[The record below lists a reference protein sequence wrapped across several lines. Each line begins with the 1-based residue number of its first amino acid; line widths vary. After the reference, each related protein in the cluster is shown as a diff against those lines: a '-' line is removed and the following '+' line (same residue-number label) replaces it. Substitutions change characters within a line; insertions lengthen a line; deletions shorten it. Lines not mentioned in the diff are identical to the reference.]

1 MLLIYPTMMK
11 LDSYTLPK
19 DLKNINH
26 VTHSLSFA
34 NLCSVGM
41 GLKFY
46 TSVAKGL
53 KLKARKFLE
62 LILTFIEVTG
72 EKLVGLGLDSH
83 KVTPI
88 KLLNPLVPWFC

>member
-19 DLKNINH
+19 EDLKNINH

-34 NLCSVGM
+34 DMCSVGM

-72 EKLVGLGLDSH
+72 EKLVGLGLDSFH
-83 KVTPI
+83 P
-88 KLLNPLVPWFC
+88 